1 MKDTAGQSDCYDD
14 ENSGIGDSKFPP
26 AKILPCWE
34 FVSDDKESTIKV
46 KFFGRYFC
54 CGGCHRS

>member
-46 KFFGRYFC
+46 KFFGR
-54 CGGCHRS
+54 